1 MSSGIR
7 TNKGLSSAKEALFK
21 KLSKNNNVS
30 NEIQPQNLNEGIL
43 SSTQQRLFYM
53 QKLNP
58 NSGFYNVPT
67 AIEIN
72 AKIDPKRFEECL
84 HLLINKHKI
93 LRTSYHESQ
102 ESKLIQRINKS
113 SEIHYKYID
122 LYKDTDIHEVENRT
136 INFILEETHKPLE
149 LDKPPVR
156 FFLLKSGEDKHVFLF
171 ISHHIMIDGRT
182 TEILINDLKNFYEKK
197 SNEYSLEIVDEYNYI
212 DFAIW
217 EKEYFASEEY
227 KNSLNYWR
235 KQLDGEIAPID
246 LPKDY
251 ARKNESNRI
260 GDRVL
265 RTVPSENLKY
275 INNIARDLKT
285 TKFSVLYACL
295 NLLLHKLTGNSEIVI
310 GTQVGNRKL
319 SVFDEIAGYFANTV
333 VLKTPIKEND
343 SFGELVQKSI
353 ETVLD
358 AFTHQN
364 VPFEKI
370 VEMKGLKRNLSLN
383 PLFQVMLVYQ
393 VSNFEPLQFGDGEI
407 KPIEFHNGTS
417 KFDLDISIVESQE
430 ELIIS
435 FEYDAELFKKE
446 TIENFLNSY
455 LNVITDENL
464 LNKKVSNID
473 ILDQEERTKITT
485 LWNTTEVDFANS
497 EWPIHKFIDEWEK
510 KDPNADAIL
519 LSNGKVSRA
528 ELSKKAN
535 QIAWWL
541 IDMHLS
547 KKPIGVCLNR
557 SVNLVSSLLGIVKSG
572 SAYLPIDPILPDD
585 RIDYMIND
593 SQVPVVITST
603 EYLEKFRNT
612 NAQILNIDEFA
623 WELSNEN
630 PVIDVSPDDL
640 FYVIYTSGTSGKPKG
655 VILNHRGR
663 VNNFFDFI
671 NRFNIGEN
679 DKLLSISALSFD
691 MTAFDIF
698 GVLAAG
704 SAIVLPNK
712 SEERNPEVWLDLIAK
727 HNISIWH
734 SAPALLKLLVEK
746 LETNEDKVQLNMRL
760 ILLGGDWIPL
770 DLQERISKFNK
781 KMQYIS
787 LGGATEVSM
796 DSTIYEVERTEN
808 HWNSIPYGKPMA
820 NQRAYIL
827 DEYGFPVPVGVSGEL
842 CLGGIGVG
850 YGYLN
855 QPALTADKFIPDPY
869 WIPGARMYRTGDL
882 ARFNSD
888 GTLEL
893 LGRIDFQIK
902 IDGYRI
908 ESGEIESLIKQFS
921 GIDAAVVSVYKESN
935 GKQKLVAYYS
945 KSSESG
951 INNNELRRYLA
962 DKLPYYMVPMY
973 FVELEKMPLSPNGKV
988 NRKGLPKIVV
998 NEAEDKELSTP
1009 PQTKNEFL
1017 LCNVWSEVLDCDI
1030 ADVNKS
1036 FFELGGDSI
1045 KAIQVVNELRKS
1057 GFVIELKDIIKYPT
1071 INELAKIIVDNSN
1084 VNSVSFTGEQLYLLA
1099 TNQWNLTN
1107 TIEVPLNSSISQE
1120 KIKMILNEIISKV
1133 DVFKLF
1139 VTRKDNFFVQYYHE
1153 TSAELV
1159 FSEQTSL
1166 PEKEQIQNIKDLMNL
1181 NKPFPVHALYIG
1193 SKNNKE
1199 SKLYITVSQ
1208 MVADKTSMFTIKKL
1222 IEGYISNT
1230 LVLENSE
1237 KVFANW
1243 ADYIKPLEKETVSF
1257 FKRAIKFEQE
1267 IKLHVNRIG
1276 KFFNDTKLP
1285 WNVSFLDRTINKSD
1299 KTLKIGCRGKFQ
1311 QINKEEDP
1319 ELFIILNSNDNDSSS
1334 TLNFY
1339 VLDEG
1344 NNEKLVV
1351 DILRS
1356 LDSFNDL
1363 LSDIDIEYPALP
1375 MQNHIIRQV
1384 EEQPLKGLYNIQSG
1398 FFIPG
1403 YFNKDAF
1410 IKSYE
1415 YLIEKYEILRA
1426 YFITKDKNNIR
1437 ISFCSEIEL
1446 PLSELDWSNYSDTRI
1461 RLEINKLSQEVRHAK
1476 LDLSKAPIWRIFL
1489 IKIRKDLTL
1498 FLHFNCYALL
1508 DGWSMNLIRREL
1520 FKVYQSFSEGNPLS
1534 VNCQALSFSDCCQ
1547 IINDLDR
1554 DKILNYWED
1563 KIKTNEGM
1571 TIFNEDKSLIE
1582 SSEVSFKQESFLLEK
1597 SINKKLIELSRKKG
1611 ITKTELISFA
1621 WGKTMQDI
1629 YKKDKIMFGLT
1640 MSGRS
1645 LGLADLD
1652 NVPGQFINT
1661 LPIYMDLSPK
1671 GSTEE
1676 IIYKLRNDL
1685 TESDGRDQVGL
1696 DQIKRMIGRENKKDL
1711 YNTILVFDNYPAGVN
1726 LMNDNNFISSNPFAD
1741 INLSIAQTE
1750 FPLRVDIWLEG
1761 NTQIIMSWYEN
1772 KISENTI
1779 RQIFELF
1786 SHSLKKCLTSLA
1798 N

>member
-1 MSSGIR
+1 MSNSIVS
-7 TNKGLSSAKEALFK
+7 NKGLSSAKEALLK
-21 KLSKNNNVS
+21 KLSARNNNVS
-30 NEIQPQNLNEGIL
+30 NDIQPQNLSEGIL
-43 SSTQQRLFYM
+43 SSTQQRLYYM

-72 AKIDPKRFEECL
+72 AKIDPQRFEACL

-93 LRTSYHESQ
+93 LRTSYHETQ
-102 ESKLIQRINKS
+102 DSKLIQRINKS
-113 SEIHYKYID
+113 TEIDYKYVD
-122 LYKDTDIHEVENRT
+122 FNKDTNMHDVDNRI

-149 LDKPPVR
+149 LEKPPVR

-182 TEILINDLKNFYEKK
+182 TEILINDLKNLYEMK
-197 SNEYSLEIVDEYNYI
+197 SNEYTLETADEYNYI

-217 EKEYFASEEY
+217 ETDYFASEEY

-235 KQLDGEIAPID
+235 QQLEGEIDPID

-265 RTVPSENLKY
+265 KTIPSESLKG
-275 INNIARDLKT
+275 INNIARDFKT
-285 TKFSVLYACL
+285 TKFAVLYTCL
-295 NLLLHKLTGNSEIVI
+295 NLLLHKLTGNSEIII

-343 SFGELVQKSI
+343 SFSELVQRSS

-393 VSNFEPLQFGDGEI
+393 VSNFEALQFGDGEI
-407 KPIEFHNGTS
+407 TPLEFHNGTS
-417 KFDLDISIVESQE
+417 KFDLDISIVESQD

-435 FEYDAELFKKE
+435 FEYDTELFKKE
-446 TIENFLNSY
+446 TIKNFLNCY
-455 LNVITDENL
+455 LNVITEENL

-473 ILDQEERTKITT
+473 ILEQEERTKITT
-485 LWNTTEVDFANS
+485 LWNTTEVDFSKS
-497 EWPIHKFIDEWEK
+497 EWPIHKFIEKWVK

-528 ELSKKAN
+528 ELLKKAN

-547 KKPIGVCLNR
+547 RKPIGVCLNR

-603 EYLEKFRNT
+603 EYLEKFKNT

-623 WELSNEN
+623 WELSTEN

-663 VNNFFDFI
+663 INNFFDFI
-671 NRFNIGEN
+671 NQFNIGEN

-704 SAIVLPNK
+704 SAIVLPSK
-712 SEERNPEVWLDLIAK
+712 SEERNPEIWLDLIEK
-727 HNISIWH
+727 YNISIWH
-734 SAPALLKLLVEK
+734 SAPALLKLLIEK
-746 LETNEDKVQLNMRL
+746 LESSGDNIHLNMRL

-770 DLQERISKFNK
+770 DLQERLSKFNK
-781 KMQYIS
+781 EMQYIS

-796 DSTIYEVERTEN
+796 DSTIYEVEKTES

-820 NQRAYIL
+820 NQRAYII
-827 DEYGFPVPVGVSGEL
+827 DDYGFPVPVGVSGEL

-893 LGRIDFQIK
+893 LGRMDFQIK

-921 GIDAAVVSVYKESN
+921 GIDAAVVSVYKEPN
-935 GKQKLVAYYS
+935 GKQKLVAYYT
-945 KSSESG
+945 KSSESD

-973 FVELEKMPLSPNGKV
+973 FVELEQMPLSPNGKV
-988 NRKGLPKIVV
+988 NRKGLPTLVV
-998 NEAEDKELSTP
+998 NKEENKELSIP
-1009 PQTKNEFL
+1009 PKTKNEFL
-1017 LCNVWSEVLDCDI
+1017 LCDVWSEVLDCNV
-1030 ADVNKS
+1030 AEVNKS

-1045 KAIQVVNELRKS
+1045 KAIQVVNELRRS
-1057 GFVIELKDIIKYPT
+1057 RFVIELKDIIKYPT
-1071 INELAKIIVDNSN
+1071 INELAKVIVDNSN

-1099 TNQWNLTN
+1099 TNQWNSTN
-1107 TIEVPLNSSISQE
+1107 TIEVPLASSMSQD
-1120 KIKMILNEIISKV
+1120 KMKKILNEIISKV

-1139 VTRKDNFFVQYYHE
+1139 IIRKDNFFAQYYHE

-1159 FSEQTSL
+1159 FSEQASL
-1166 PEKEQIQNIKDLMNL
+1166 PEKEQFQHIKDLMNL
-1181 NKPFPVHALYIG
+1181 NKPFPVHALYVG
-1193 SKNNKE
+1193 SKNNNEE
-1199 SKLYITVSQ
+1199 SKLYITISQ
-1208 MVADKTSMFTIKKL
+1208 MVADRTSMFTMKKL

-1237 KVFANW
+1237 RVFANW
-1243 ADYIKPLEKETVSF
+1243 ASYIKSPDEKETFSY
-1257 FKRAIKFEQE
+1257 FKRGIKFEQE
-1267 IKLHVNRIG
+1267 TKLPVNKIS
-1276 KFFNDTKLP
+1276 KFFNDTNLP
-1285 WNVSFLDRTINKSD
+1285 WNISFLDRTSNKND
-1299 KTLKIGCRGKFQ
+1299 KTLKIGCRGQFEQ
-1311 QINKEEDP
+1311 LNKEEKP
-1319 ELFIILNSNDNDSSS
+1319 ELFVILNADDLSS
-1334 TLNFY
+1334 TLSFY
-1339 VLDEG
+1339 VLDEDK
-1344 NNEKLVV
+1344 NEKLVA
-1351 DILRS
+1351 DILNS
-1356 LDSFNDL
+1356 LATFNEPL
-1363 LSDIDIEYPALP
+1363 TDIEYPVLP
-1375 MQNHIIRQV
+1375 MQNHIIKQL
-1384 EEQPLKGLYNIQSG
+1384 EEQPLNGLYNIQSG

-1403 YFNKDAF
+1403 YFNKEAF
-1410 IKSYE
+1410 IKSYA
-1415 YLIEKYEILRA
+1415 YLIDKYEILRA
-1426 YFITKDKNNIR
+1426 YFNTKNKNNIK
-1437 ISFCSEIEL
+1437 ISFRSEIEL
-1446 PLSELDWSNYSDTRI
+1446 PLSELDWSNYSEHRI
-1461 RLEINKLSQEVRHAK
+1461 RLEINKLSQEIRHSK
-1476 LDLSKAPIWRIFL
+1476 MDLSKAPIWRIFL
-1489 IKIRKDLTL
+1489 IEISEELTL

-1508 DGWSMNLIRREL
+1508 DGWSMNIIRREL
-1520 FKVYQSFSEGNPLS
+1520 FRAYQSFSEGSPLS
-1534 VNCQALSFSDCCQ
+1534 VKCQDLSFSDCCQ
-1547 IINDLDR
+1547 IINDLDK
-1554 DKILNYWED
+1554 DKKINYWEE
-1563 KIKTNEGM
+1563 KIKTTVGKN
-1571 TIFNEDKSLIE
+1571 TFNEEKSLKV
-1582 SSEVSFKQESFLLEK
+1582 SSKVSFKQESFQLDK
-1597 SINKKLIELSRKKG
+1597 SINEKLTELSRKEG

-1629 YKKDKIMFGLT
+1629 YKEDKVMFGVT

-1645 LGLADLD
+1645 LGLADLE

-1661 LPIYMDLSPK
+1661 LPIYMDLSLERT
-1671 GSTEE
+1671 TEE
-1676 IIYKLRNDL
+1676 IFYSLRNDL
-1685 TESDGRDQVGL
+1685 TESDGREQVGL
-1696 DQIKRMIGRENKKDL
+1696 DQIKRMIGRENKEDL
-1711 YNTILVFDNYPAGVN
+1711 YDTILVFDNYPVGVN

-1741 INLSIAQTE
+1741 MNLSIAQTE
-1750 FPLRVDIWLEG
+1750 FPLRVDIWLDG

-1772 KISENTI
+1772 KLSENTI
-1779 RQIFELF
+1779 RQVFEQF
-1786 SHSLKKCLTSLA
+1786 SQSLNKCLTTLT